1 MAQLQQLN
9 YVSFLT
15 WMLIAMSSLDI
26 TLDWD
31 SFKSQASMLDRL
43 DDLMQYATDAG
54 RIDLADTLHRVY
66 LELESHLRTAHR
78 ARLAVVK

>member
-1 MAQLQQLN
+1 
-9 YVSFLT
+9 
-15 WMLIAMSSLDI
+15 MSSLDI

-54 RIDLADTLHRVY
+54 RIDLADTLHSVY
-66 LELESHLRTAHR
+66 LELESYLRTAHR
-78 ARLAVVK
+78 AKLAVVK